1 MTPGSARVPR
11 RSTPVLRR
19 NALTVAL
26 GAGIL
31 VLLFWNFWPRPASDP
46 KLETENQKPSSA
58 TPNPAPESKIGLP
71 SAATGQNPKSK
82 IETSPRE
89 VSTLADALNSP
100 ATNIAADL
108 RLVALVLETFRSNFP
123 RTGNPVG
130 LNSEITATLTGQNSL
145 RLALIPPDHPA
156 ITREGELTDRW
167 GSPFFFHA
175 ESATHMT
182 ITSAGPDKKL
192 HTPDDESFAPDSSR
206 QK

>member
-1 MTPGSARVPR
+1 MIR
-11 RSTPVLRR
+11 
-19 NALTVAL
+19 
-26 GAGIL
+26 
-31 VLLFWNFWPRPASDP
+31 F
-46 KLETENQKPSSA
+46 
-58 TPNPAPESKIGLP
+58 
-71 SAATGQNPKSK
+71 
-82 IETSPRE
+82 
-89 VSTLADALNSP
+89 
-100 ATNIAADL
+100 
-108 RLVALVLETFRSNFP
+108 RLVALVLENFRSNFP